1 MSVDPQQFLRELF
14 ATAIDAA
21 HPQHVLAAHLPRDR
35 SGRVIVIGA
44 GKAAAAMAQ
53 VVERCWLGEVSGLVV
68 TRYGHGA
75 PCEKIEVVE
84 AAHPVPDAAGLAV
97 AKRVLELVSDLSEQD
112 RVIFLLSGGGSALL
126 ALPAACISLADKQ
139 SINKA
144 LLKSGATIG
153 EMNCV
158 RKHLSAIK
166 GGRLAKACWPA
177 TVYTYAIS
185 DVPGDLATVI
195 ASGPTVA
202 DPSTSAEA
210 LAILKRYAIEV
221 PAAVRTWLQS
231 PESETVKPGDP
242 SLARSH
248 FQLIAR
254 PQQSLEAAAVKARQ
268 AGFSPLIL
276 GDLEGEAREV
286 AKVHA
291 GIARQ
296 VVLHGQPLAA
306 PCVILSGGETTVT
319 VRGNGRGGRNAE
331 FLLSLTDSLK
341 GLPGVYALAGDTD
354 GIDGSEDNAGAIMA
368 PDSHAR
374 AAALGLSASDEL
386 DNNNGYGYFAAL
398 DGLIVTE
405 PTRTNVNDFRAIL
418 ILESPQHDA

>member
-126 ALPAACISLADKQ
+126 ALPAAGISLADKQ

-331 FLLSLTDSLK
+331 FLLSLTESLK

-368 PDSHAR
+368 PDSYAR

>member
-1 MSVDPQQFLRELF
+1 MSVDPQQLLRELF

-21 HPQHVLAAHLPRDR
+21 HPNQVLEAHLPADR

-53 VVERCWLGEVSGLVV
+53 VVERCWEGEVTGLVV

-97 AKRVLELVSDLSEQD
+97 AKRVLELVSNLSEDD

-126 ALPAACISLADKQ
+126 ALPAEGITLADKQ
-139 SINKA
+139 AINKA

-166 GGRLAKACWPA
+166 GGRLGKACWPA

-210 LAILKRYAIEV
+210 LAIIKRYGIDI
-221 PAAVRTWLQS
+221 PASVRTWLQS
-231 PESETVKPGDP
+231 PESETVKPG
-242 SLARSH
+242 
-248 FQLIAR
+248 R
-254 PQQSLEAAAVKARQ
+254 PESGAQPFPIDRPAAAII
-268 AGFSPLIL
+268 GC
-276 GDLEGEAREV
+276 G
-286 AKVHA
+286 
-291 GIARQ
+291 
-296 VVLHGQPLAA
+296 
-306 PCVILSGGETTVT
+306 GGEVPSGRFQHIDSRRP
-319 VRGNGRGGRNAE
+319 RGRVPRSGESPRWHSPADHPPRPAAGGTLR
-331 FLLSLTDSLK
+331 DSL
-341 GLPGVYALAGDTD
+341 
-354 GIDGSEDNAGAIMA
+354 
-368 PDSHAR
+368 R
-374 AAALGLSASDEL
+374 
-386 DNNNGYGYFAAL
+386 
-398 DGLIVTE
+398 
-405 PTRTNVNDFRAIL
+405 R
-418 ILESPQHDA
+418 

>member
-1 MSVDPQQFLRELF
+1 MSFDPQSLLRDLF

-21 HPQHVLAAHLPRDR
+21 HPRQVLADHLPADR

-44 GKAAAAMAQ
+44 GKAAAAMAEVIEQ
-53 VVERCWLGEVSGLVV
+53 EWQGEISGLVV

-75 PCEKIEVVE
+75 NCRRIEVVE
-84 AAHPVPDAAGLAV
+84 AAHPVPDAAGLETAQ
-97 AKRVLELVSDLSEQD
+97 RVLKLVSGLSESD
-112 RVIFLLSGGGSALL
+112 RVIFLLSGGGSSLL
-126 ALPAACISLADKQ
+126 ALPAEGISLKDKQ
-139 SINKA
+139 AINKA
-144 LLKSGATIG
+144 LLKSGASIS

-177 TVYTYAIS
+177 SIYTYAIS
-185 DVPGDLATVI
+185 DVPGDEATVI

-202 DPSTSAEA
+202 DPTTSAEA
-210 LAILKRYAIEV
+210 LAILARYQIEV
-221 PAAVRTWLQS
+221 PANVRAWLLD
-231 PESETVKPGDP
+231 PRSETVKPGDP
-242 SLARSH
+242 VLSRSH
-248 FQLIAR
+248 FQLIAT
-254 PQQSLEAAAVKARQ
+254 PQQSLDAAAEKVRA
-268 AGFSPLIL
+268 AGLTPIIL
-276 GDLEGEAREV
+276 GDLEGESREV

-296 VVLHGQPLAA
+296 IVLHGQPIKP

-331 FLLSLTDSLK
+331 FLLSLTNTLK

-354 GIDGSEDNAGAIMA
+354 GIDGSEDNAGAIMTPA
-368 PDSHAR
+368 SHAR
-374 AAALGLSASDEL
+374 AAELGLSASDEL

-398 DGLIVTE
+398 DSLIVTE

-418 ILESPQHDA
+418 ILESPAQ